1 MSYHAGDTG
10 RLWLKLASDNSF
22 MHTKHIQSWS
32 FTWNQ
37 DMLPIDRLSST
48 DKSFYP
54 GLKSLTGNCKI
65 FYYRDDNAGLDK
77 GDESAAWIL
86 EKIFKTDGSGGSIN
100 SGDSPEL
107 EFQLGFKEAAAN
119 KFIRFQAYITSYT
132 LGASSGEVSSADIS
146 FQMNGTPLENTL

>member
-1 MSYHAGDTG
+1 MSYRSGDSG
-10 RLWLKLASDNSF
+10 KLWLKKASDANLKSAA
-22 MHTKHIQSWS
+22 HVQSWS

-48 DKSFYP
+48 DKSFHP

-65 FYYRDDNAGLDK
+65 FYYRDGTAGLDK

-86 EKIFKTDGSGGSIN
+86 EKIFKTVDDGSSIN

-107 EFQLGFKEAAAN
+107 EFQLGFKEGASN
-119 KFIRFQAYITSYT
+119 LFIRFQAYITSYT

-146 FQMNGTPLENTL
+146 FQMNGTPLENTM

>member
-1 MSYHAGDTG
+1 MSYRAGDTG

-48 DKSFYP
+48 DKSFHP

-65 FYYRDDNAGLDK
+65 FYYRDDTDGLDK

-86 EKIFKTDGSGGSIN
+86 SKIFKTVDDGSSVN
-100 SGDSPEL
+100 SEDSPEL
-107 EFQLGFKEAAAN
+107 EFKLGFKEGGAE

-146 FQMNGTPLENTL
+146 FQMNGSPLENTL

>member
-22 MHTKHIQSWS
+22 MHTRHIQSWS

-48 DKSFYP
+48 DKSFHP

-65 FYYRDDNAGLDK
+65 FYYRDDASGVDM
-77 GDESAAWIL
+77 GDESAAYIL
-86 EKIFKTDGSGGSIN
+86 WKIMTE
-100 SGDSPEL
+100 GDSDNDINTDASPEF
-107 EFQLGFKEAAAN
+107 EFKLGFKGNNAR
-119 KFIRFQAYITSYT
+119 FIKFQAYITSFS

-146 FQMNGTPLENTL
+146 FQMNGAPLENTL